1 MCERE
6 FESVNVCER
15 EFEPECVCYFFVN
28 MHASDEPGPVKVS
41 ECWKMF
47 KHAANLCRAQS
58 LTHSFTF

>member
-1 MCERE
+1 MRE
-6 FESVNVCER
+6 SLRVSTYVR

-58 LTHSFTF
+58 LTHSFMF